1 MSDPNQPPVDPAG
14 GGVPPQQPNVPQQP
28 TGQVPPQAPQPPQQ
42 PQQPYGGQVPP
53 QQPYGQ
59 QPPQQ
64 PGQPYGQQPGQPYG
78 QPQQPGQPYAAPAA
92 PLDPAQDKQWASFA
106 HLGGILWI
114 LPSLIIF
121 LVFKDRGQLTNQ
133 ESKEALNW
141 QITWIIVWVASQIVG
156 AVLAFTGFGWLIF
169 GLLIP
174 WVLYVVNLIFSILG
188 FVKVNGGGTYRYPV
202 NFRFIK

>member
-14 GGVPPQQPNVPQQP
+14 GGVPPQQPNVPP
-28 TGQVPPQAPQPPQQ
+28 Q
-42 PQQPYGGQVPP
+42 PQQPYGGVPPQQPPQQPYGGQQQPYNGQVPP

-59 QPPQQ
+59 PQ
-64 PGQPYGQQPGQPYG
+64 
-78 QPQQPGQPYAAPAA
+78 QPYAAAAA
-92 PLDPAQDKQWASFA
+92 PLDPVQDKQWASFA

-141 QITWIIVWVASQIVG
+141 QITWIIVWIASQIVG
-156 AVLAFTGFGWLIF
+156 AVLSFTGVGWLIF
-169 GLLIP
+169 GLLVP
-174 WVLYVVNLIFSILG
+174 WLLYVVNLVFSILG